1 MFRPGPAPS
10 PLATPITSS
19 NGAKAILAPVPRL
32 HNGPLDKT
40 LVTTVVPSVTMASVC
55 AVLKS
60 MGLEVQMETDFKFR
74 CVRARRRKTGGAGD
88 GAGVAAFN
96 MAGSAALNG
105 PIYGAAAQDGG
116 DEVRFSVELTRLDG
130 LKDTYALDIR
140 RLKGRLRT
148 YQFLYDSVR
157 T

>member
-10 PLATPITSS
+10 PLATPTTSS
-19 NGAKAILAPVPRL
+19 NGAKATPAPVPRL

-74 CVRARRRKTGGAGD
+74 CVRARRRKAGGAGD
-88 GAGVAAFN
+88 GA
-96 MAGSAALNG
+96 G

-148 YQFLYDSVR
+148 YQFLYDSIR